1 MNSSKS
7 TPKVMV
13 TGATG
18 QLGGLAISALL
29 QRLDPNQIV
38 ALVRPKKEADAR
50 VSKLDQLGIETREAD
65 YEDPAALRQ
74 AMSGIERLLFVSS
87 NSFEP
92 RRTQHQNVIDAA
104 QASGVKFIAYTSI
117 LNAQDT
123 PLVLATDH
131 RETEDMLT
139 ASGIDHVVLRNGWYL
154 ENHLNGAQQAVKD
167 GFIAGAAA
175 NGRFSS
181 ACRAD
186 YAAAAAVVIHPD
198 FVPSRQVFELAGD
211 ASYSLYDLTAALSE
225 QFNTDIRYRNMD
237 AEAFRTALE
246 AHNLPHTLTSILVD
260 TDLCAANG
268 ALEDASGTLGD
279 LIGRPTL
286 SLADALS
293 ASP

>member
-7 TPKVMV
+7 TPKVMI

-29 QRLDPNQIV
+29 KRMAPIQIA
-38 ALVRPKKEADAR
+38 ALVRQKKEADAR

-65 YEDPAALRQ
+65 YEDPASLRQ

-92 RRTQHQNVIDAA
+92 RRTKHQKVIDVA

-117 LNAQDT
+117 LIAQET

-139 ASGIDHVVLRNGWYL
+139 ASSIDHVVLRSGWYL

-175 NGRFSS
+175 DGRFSS
-181 ACRAD
+181 AGCAD
-186 YAAAAAVVIHPD
+186 YAAAAAVVVHPD
-198 FVPSRQVFELAGD
+198 FVSTRQFLELAGD
-211 ASYSLYDLTAALSE
+211 VPYSLYDFAAALSE
-225 QFNTDIRYRNMD
+225 QFDTDIRYRFVCCRWG
-237 AEAFRTALE
+237 AGGRERHTAGSYWPSDTFPGRCTISQL
-246 AHNLPHTLTSILVD
+246 LTLR
-260 TDLCAANG
+260 
-268 ALEDASGTLGD
+268 AL
-279 LIGRPTL
+279 
-286 SLADALS
+286 
-293 ASP
+293 